1 MRSPIRALL
10 SAGMNKPRRN
20 RLKAAAAAFA
30 SNAVNGNLRRAQLS
44 FLGAWTAEWAFTVAL
59 GIVAYRDGGATAV
72 GLVGLLRMVPSA
84 VVAPLAAPLADRGRR
99 ERVLVV
105 VSTVRGIATGAA
117 GIVVAI
123 GDDYKNFLFL
133 LALLFQVVDRHPYR
147 VAHGRS
153 AARIDSA
160 TISPVAISVTSP
172 PSINWIALPI
182 VNVWSVP

>member
-20 RLKAAAAAFA
+20 RLRAAAAAFA

-123 GDDYKNFLFL
+123 DG
-133 LALLFQVVDRHPYR
+133 
-147 VAHGRS
+147 
-153 AARIDSA
+153 
-160 TISPVAISVTSP
+160 PVAIFTFSP
-172 PSINWIALPI
+172 RYRLSRRLFTDPHIPHCSRRCAEPGMSWPVRTWYGDSWILLQRLW
-182 VNVWSVP
+182 VRCWQLCY